1 MSGGT
6 IKMKETIEVRY
17 SGEIPSGVRSF
28 LDRDSTVKVTSL
40 RPLVVRQHGDESFLE
55 RLLQVSGCEGFR
67 IDLVKVKRDHCSSD
81 PLSAAVCLA

>member
-1 MSGGT
+1 
-6 IKMKETIEVRY
+6 MKETIEVRY

-40 RPLVVRQHGDESFLE
+40 RPLVIHQNGDESFLD

-67 IDLVKVKRDHCSSD
+67 IDLVKVRRDHRSNET
-81 PLSAAVCLA
+81 LSTAACLA